1 MALIA
6 LAADKGAP
14 GVTTAAVALGAVWPR
29 PVLVAECDQAGGDLV
44 YRLPAAP
51 SDDSGGRGG
60 SRDGG
65 MLNPSRGLLSL
76 AATARRGL
84 RPDQIAEH
92 CQRLVGGLDV
102 LVGLTNAEQAQAMTW
117 LWGPLGRAFAGLAP
131 VDVLA
136 DCGRLGAGTPLT
148 DLLREA
154 DMVVL
159 FTRATL
165 EQVAHLRERVTALAG
180 ELRGGPPIGVVV
192 LADPRD
198 FRASIA
204 EVDRIIAG
212 VRNRLH
218 GRDGAAPAY
227 AGSLAGA
234 EPGPGP
240 APPSVEVLGGLAL
253 DPKGAELLSG
263 RWGGRLDR
271 SLLIR
276 SAREVAA
283 TLVDRLGPSTPA
295 APAPAA
301 APPAGGPPPAAP
313 PPSATPGT
321 TDGHTAP
328 GAYSA
333 PGSAPG
339 AYGAPNTHPGPGS
352 APHPASGAAPG
363 SAPGAAPGTAS
374 GAASGQMP
382 GAADRPGT
390 AGHPSPPLERPAG
403 QEPLARPPDRQQ
415 YQEGRL

>member
-44 YRLPAAP
+44 YRLPAAQP
-51 SDDSGGRGG
+51 DGDG
-60 SRDGG
+60 DGG

-102 LVGLTNAEQAQAMTW
+102 LVGITNAEQAQAMTW

-148 DLLREA
+148 ELMREA

-159 FTRATL
+159 LTRATL
-165 EQVAHLRERVTALAG
+165 EQVAHLRERVGALTE
-180 ELRGGPPIGVVV
+180 ELRGGPPIGVLV

-198 FRASIA
+198 FRGSVA

-212 VRNRLH
+212 AR
-218 GRDGAAPAY
+218 GRGQVPDPAQ
-227 AGSLAGA
+227 GPPP
-234 EPGPGP
+234 PG
-240 APPSVEVLGGLAL
+240 VTVLGGLAL
-253 DPKGAELLSG
+253 DPKGADLLSG
-263 RWGGRLDR
+263 QWGGRLDR

-283 TLVDRLGPSTPA
+283 DLAGRLARSPHA
-295 APAPAA
+295 EAA
-301 APPAGGPPPAAP
+301 AQAP
-313 PPSATPGT
+313 VGV
-321 TDGHTAP
+321 
-328 GAYSA
+328 
-333 PGSAPG
+333 
-339 AYGAPNTHPGPGS
+339 
-352 APHPASGAAPG
+352 
-363 SAPGAAPGTAS
+363 
-374 GAASGQMP
+374 
-382 GAADRPGT
+382 RP
-390 AGHPSPPLERPAG
+390 
-403 QEPLARPPDRQQ
+403 
-415 YQEGRL
+415 EGRR

>member
-44 YRLPAAP
+44 YRLPAQ
-51 SDDSGGRGG
+51 DGDGGE
-60 SRDGG
+60 G

-84 RPDQIAEH
+84 RPDQIGEH

-148 DLLREA
+148 DLMREA

-159 FTRATL
+159 LTRATL
-165 EQVAHLRERVTALAG
+165 EQVAHLRERVGALAE
-180 ELRGGPPIGVVV
+180 ELRGGPPIGVLV

-198 FRASIA
+198 FRGSVA
-204 EVDRIIAG
+204 EVDRI
-212 VRNRLH
+212 V
-218 GRDGAAPAY
+218 
-227 AGSLAGA
+227 AGA
-234 EPGPGP
+234 RGRGQAADPAQGPPPPG
-240 APPSVEVLGGLAL
+240 VTVLGGLAL
-253 DPKGAELLSG
+253 DPKGAGLLSG
-263 RWGGRLDR
+263 QWGGRLDR

-283 TLVDRLGPSTPA
+283 DLTGSL
-295 APAPAA
+295 AA
-301 APPAGGPPPAAP
+301 APPAGGP
-313 PPSATPGT
+313 G
-321 TDGHTAP
+321 
-328 GAYSA
+328 
-333 PGSAPG
+333 
-339 AYGAPNTHPGPGS
+339 GAP
-352 APHPASGAAPG
+352 A
-363 SAPGAAPGTAS
+363 
-374 GAASGQMP
+374 
-382 GAADRPGT
+382 RV
-390 AGHPSPPLERPAG
+390 PAG
-403 QEPLARPPDRQQ
+403 VP
-415 YQEGRL
+415 QEGRR

>member
-44 YRLPAAP
+44 YRLPAAAP
-51 SDDSGGRGG
+51 DGGDG
-60 SRDGG
+60 DGG

-131 VDVLA
+131 VDVIA
-136 DCGRLGAGTPLT
+136 DCGRLGAGGPLL

-154 DMVVL
+154 DLVVL
-159 FTRATL
+159 LTRATL
-165 EQVAHLRERVTALAG
+165 EQVAHLRERVTALTA
-180 ELRGGPPIGVVV
+180 ELRGGPPIGVLV

-198 FRASIA
+198 FRGSVA
-204 EVDRIIAG
+204 EVDRII
-212 VRNRLH
+212 VRNRVP
-218 GRDGAAPAY
+218 AAD
-227 AGSLAGA
+227 
-234 EPGPGP
+234 PGQGPPPPG
-240 APPSVEVLGGLAL
+240 VTVLGGLAL

-283 TLVDRLGPSTPA
+283 DLTGRLAAAGPAPA
-295 APAPAA
+295 APAAPMGPAPEA
-301 APPAGGPPPAAP
+301 ADMPAGVP
-313 PPSATPGT
+313 
-321 TDGHTAP
+321 
-328 GAYSA
+328 
-333 PGSAPG
+333 
-339 AYGAPNTHPGPGS
+339 
-352 APHPASGAAPG
+352 
-363 SAPGAAPGTAS
+363 
-374 GAASGQMP
+374 
-382 GAADRPGT
+382 
-390 AGHPSPPLERPAG
+390 
-403 QEPLARPPDRQQ
+403 
-415 YQEGRL
+415 QEGRR

>member
-51 SDDSGGRGG
+51 QNGDGDG
-60 SRDGG
+60 DGG
-65 MLNPSRGLLSL
+65 MLNPARGLLSL

-102 LVGLTNAEQAQAMTW
+102 LVGITNAEQAQAMTW

-131 VDVLA
+131 VDVIA

-159 FTRATL
+159 LTRATL
-165 EQVAHLRERVTALAG
+165 EQVAHLRERVGALTE
-180 ELRGGPPIGVVV
+180 ELRGGPPIGVLV

-198 FRASIA
+198 FRGSVA

-212 VRNRLH
+212 AR
-218 GRDGAAPAY
+218 GRGQAPDPA
-227 AGSLAGA
+227 
-234 EPGPGP
+234 PGPVQGP
-240 APPSVEVLGGLAL
+240 PPPGVTVLGGLAL
-253 DPKGAELLSG
+253 DPKGADLLSG
-263 RWGGRLDR
+263 QWGGRLDR

-283 TLVDRLGPSTPA
+283 DLVGRLAPPPA
-295 APAPAA
+295 TAPAA
-301 APPAGGPPPAAP
+301 APPQVPVGVP
-313 PPSATPGT
+313 
-321 TDGHTAP
+321 
-328 GAYSA
+328 
-333 PGSAPG
+333 
-339 AYGAPNTHPGPGS
+339 
-352 APHPASGAAPG
+352 
-363 SAPGAAPGTAS
+363 
-374 GAASGQMP
+374 
-382 GAADRPGT
+382 
-390 AGHPSPPLERPAG
+390 
-403 QEPLARPPDRQQ
+403 
-415 YQEGRL
+415 QEGRP

>member
-51 SDDSGGRGG
+51 AGGSGGSGG
-60 SRDGG
+60 DGDGG

-102 LVGLTNAEQAQAMTW
+102 LVGITNAEQAQAMTW

-148 DLLREA
+148 ELMREA

-159 FTRATL
+159 LTRATL
-165 EQVAHLRERVTALAG
+165 EQVAHLRERVSALTE
-180 ELRGGPPIGVVV
+180 ELRGGPPIGVLV

-198 FRASIA
+198 FRGSVA
-204 EVDRIIAG
+204 EVDRIIARGRGQAPDPAQGPPPPG
-212 VRNRLH
+212 V
-218 GRDGAAPAY
+218 
-227 AGSLAGA
+227 S
-234 EPGPGP
+234 
-240 APPSVEVLGGLAL
+240 VLGGLAL
-253 DPKGAELLSG
+253 DPKGADLLSG
-263 RWGGRLDR
+263 QWGGRLDR

-283 TLVDRLGPSTPA
+283 DLTARLASMPPGD
-295 APAPAA
+295 APAQVPV
-301 APPAGGPPPAAP
+301 GV
-313 PPSATPGT
+313 
-321 TDGHTAP
+321 
-328 GAYSA
+328 
-333 PGSAPG
+333 
-339 AYGAPNTHPGPGS
+339 
-352 APHPASGAAPG
+352 
-363 SAPGAAPGTAS
+363 
-374 GAASGQMP
+374 
-382 GAADRPGT
+382 RP
-390 AGHPSPPLERPAG
+390 
-403 QEPLARPPDRQQ
+403 
-415 YQEGRL
+415 EGRR

>member
-44 YRLPAAP
+44 YRLPAAAAG
-51 SDDSGGRGG
+51 DAGQ
-60 SRDGG
+60 DGG

-102 LVGLTNAEQAQAMTW
+102 LVGITSAEQARGMTW

-136 DCGRLGAGTPLT
+136 DCGRLGAGTPLY
-148 DLLREA
+148 DLMREA

-165 EQVAHLRERVTALAG
+165 EQVAHLRERVAALAA

-204 EVDRIIAG
+204 EVDRI
-212 VRNRLH
+212 
-218 GRDGAAPAY
+218 
-227 AGSLAGA
+227 LAGA
-234 EPGPGP
+234 QHRMRAPDGTVPAADPGP
-240 APPSVEVLGGLAL
+240 APPPVTVLGGLAL
-253 DPKGAELLSG
+253 DPKGAEMLSG

-276 SAREVAA
+276 SAREVAG
-283 TLVDRLGPSTPA
+283 TLAGRVGGDAPVPPQGGHAQGPYQQGPYQQGQYAPQAQDSYAHPPA
-295 APAPAA
+295 VRPPAP
-301 APPAGGPPPAAP
+301 
-313 PPSATPGT
+313 
-321 TDGHTAP
+321 
-328 GAYSA
+328 
-333 PGSAPG
+333 
-339 AYGAPNTHPGPGS
+339 
-352 APHPASGAAPG
+352 
-363 SAPGAAPGTAS
+363 
-374 GAASGQMP
+374 
-382 GAADRPGT
+382 
-390 AGHPSPPLERPAG
+390 
-403 QEPLARPPDRQQ
+403 Q
-415 YQEGRL
+415 YQEGGR